1 MNQDSPETEV
11 KQLER
16 YCNARNKVQQPRWK
30 KSDAG
35 LSNYAGVVF
44 TTLGVFNSLL
54 LSIPGIN
61 SLIYLRYQ
69 LHRWHVF
76 LAYQILNISTAL
88 AGCHGK

>member
-54 LSIPGIN
+54 LSILGVS
-61 SLIYLRYQ
+61 SLIYPR
-69 LHRWHVF
+69 
-76 LAYQILNISTAL
+76 
-88 AGCHGK
+88 